1 MSRGAWLRQ
10 VDAMSM
16 GHVGTA
22 AICLLEKINLLV
34 YTDKKDKPFSI
45 YLDQL
50 YWVRGIYRKEK

>member
-50 YWVRGIYRKEK
+50 Y